1 MPGRRRPLH
10 TSTRTRIGVNGVI
23 AAGSPVRGCLFVA
36 LTLGLGFSVSTTSQ
50 ERQKEVLV
58 LYAVRRDAQ
67 MAVVGDREL
76 PQSLQAG
83 LAEGV
88 DYYSEFLDVARL
100 SQNAYEAAIREF
112 LELKYHEH
120 RFDAL
125 IAIGDVPLQFLAKHR
140 DTLFGN
146 IPVVFFSTQPAPV
159 RIPNSTGVV
168 AELNL
173 VGTLDL
179 ITRLQPD
186 IRALFVVSGTAGSAT
201 EQAARMQ
208 FAPFESRVP
217 TTYLTGLSSAELES
231 RLATLPGRSAVYYL
245 VVDRDKDNQNLHPLQ
260 YLDHLVALTNAPV
273 YSWVD
278 SAMDHGIVGGSLKDQ
293 ARQARVIGE
302 LAIRV
307 LRGEPADS
315 IPLIRPDLN
324 VPQVDWRQL
333 HRWSISEARL
343 PPGTVVAFREPSIW
357 DRYGVYIV
365 GTLSL
370 IVAETALIAALFVQ
384 RRQRHHAEAQV
395 QTGEEA
401 LRASYERIRDLG
413 GRLLRAQDSER
424 ARLARELHDDVSQ
437 QLALLEID
445 LEQLGSSPDNSALTG
460 EALDRARSIAR
471 SVHDL
476 SHRLHPAKLRLIGLV
491 AALKGLQREVSQ
503 AGIPVTFTHD
513 DVPAALPP
521 ELTLCLFRVAQEAL
535 QNALK
540 HSGADN
546 VAVHLGATSED
557 VTLSITDN
565 GTGFDVRTS
574 AARGLGLLSM
584 KERVEAAGGLVELS
598 SSGETGTRVAV
609 SVPNLHSSPGPAGL
623 S

>member
-1 MPGRRRPLH
+1 MIGRPASRSPLRV
-10 TSTRTRIGVNGVI
+10 SVL
-23 AAGSPVRGCLFVA
+23 AA
-36 LTLGLGFSVSTTSQ
+36 LGLGLGLPLGTVSQ
-50 ERQKEVLV
+50 ERQKDVLV

-67 MAVVGDREL
+67 LAVVGDREL

-88 DYYSEFLDVARL
+88 DYYSEFIDVARF
-100 SQNAYEAAIREF
+100 SQTDYEAAFREF
-112 LELKYHEH
+112 LELKYREH

-125 IAIGDVPLQFLAKHR
+125 IAMGDVPLRFLATHR
-140 DTLFGN
+140 DSLFGDT
-146 IPVVFFSTQPAPV
+146 PVVFFSSQPAPV

-186 IRALFVVSGTAGSAT
+186 LRALFVVSGAAGSAI
-201 EQAARMQ
+201 EQAARTE

-231 RLATLPGRSAVYYL
+231 RLASLPARSAVYYL
-245 VVDRDKDNQNLHPLQ
+245 VVDRDRDAQDLHPLQ
-260 YLDHLVALTNAPV
+260 YLDHLVTITNAPV

-293 ARQARVIGE
+293 GRQVRIVGE

-307 LRGEPADS
+307 LRGEPADA
-315 IPLIRPDLN
+315 IPLIQPDLN
-324 VPQVDWRQL
+324 VSQVDWRQL
-333 HRWSISEARL
+333 QRWGLSEARL
-343 PPGTVVAFREPSIW
+343 PPGTRVAFREPSIW
-357 DRYGVYIV
+357 DRYGIYIAGV
-365 GTLSL
+365 LSL
-370 IVAETALIAALFVQ
+370 LAAETVLIGALIALLRQ
-384 RRQRHHAEAQV
+384 RRRAEAQV
-395 QTGEEA
+395 QTGQEA
-401 LRASYERIRDLG
+401 LRASYDRIRDLG
-413 GRLLRAQDSER
+413 GRLLQAQDSER

-445 LEQLGSSPDNSALTG
+445 LELLSRNPDNTTLTG
-460 EALDRARSIAR
+460 EALDRARSVAR

-476 SHRLHPAKLRLIGLV
+476 SHRLHPAKLRLIGLA

-513 DVPAALPP
+513 SVPATLQPD
-521 ELTLCLFRVAQEAL
+521 LTLCLFRVAQEAL

-540 HSGADN
+540 HSGAGR
-546 VAVHLGATSED
+546 VAMHLGLASD
-557 VTLSITDN
+557 HLTLSIVDD
-565 GTGFDVRTS
+565 GTGFDVG
-574 AARGLGLLSM
+574 AASGRGLGLLSM
-584 KERVEAAGGLVELS
+584 VERVEAAGGLVELS
-598 SSGETGTRVAV
+598 SSDGTGTRVAV
-609 SVPNLHSSPGPAGL
+609 RVPIVPNLQSSPVAAGL

>member
-1 MPGRRRPLH
+1 M
-10 TSTRTRIGVNGVI
+10 IGVP
-23 AAGSPVRGCLFVA
+23 AARSPVRGCLIVA
-36 LTLGLGFSVSTTSQ
+36 LALGLGFPALATGQ
-50 ERQKEVLV
+50 ERQKQVLV

-88 DYYSEFLDVARL
+88 DYYSEFIDVARL
-100 SQNAYEAAIREF
+100 SQTDYEPAFREF
-112 LELKYHEH
+112 LELKYREH

-125 IAIGDVPLQFLAKHR
+125 IAIGDVPLRFLAKHR

-146 IPVVFFSTQPAPV
+146 PPVVFFSTQPAPV

-173 VGTLDL
+173 AGTLDL

-186 IRALFVVSGTAGSAT
+186 LRALFVVSGAAGSAT
-201 EQAARMQ
+201 EQAARLQ

-231 RLATLPGRSAVYYL
+231 RLARLPARSAVYYL
-245 VVDRDKDNQNLHPLQ
+245 VVDRDRDNQNFHPLQ
-260 YLDHLVALTNAPV
+260 YLDHLASLTNAPV

-293 ARQARVIGE
+293 AQQARVVGE
-302 LAIRV
+302 LAIRI

-324 VPQVDWRQL
+324 VMQVDWRQL
-333 HRWSISEARL
+333 QRWGLSETRL
-343 PPGTVVAFREPSIW
+343 PRGAVVAFREPSIW
-357 DRYGVYIV
+357 NRYGIYI
-365 GTLSL
+365 GGALTLL
-370 IVAETALIAALFVQ
+370 VAETVLIAALLFQ
-384 RRQRHHAEAQV
+384 RRHRRHAEAQV
-395 QTGEEA
+395 LTGQEA

-413 GRLLRAQDSER
+413 GRLLKAQDSER

-445 LEQLGSSPDNSALTG
+445 LEQLGRSPDNTALTG
-460 EALDRARSIAR
+460 EALDRARSVAR

-476 SHRLHPAKLRLIGLV
+476 SHRLHPARLRLIGLV

-503 AGIPVTFTHD
+503 AGIPVTFTHGN
-513 DVPAALPP
+513 VPAALPP

-540 HSGADN
+540 HSGAEN
-546 VAVHLGATSED
+546 VAMHLGATSD
-557 VTLSITDN
+557 RITLSILDD
-565 GTGFDVRTS
+565 GTGFDVRAS
-574 AARGLGLLSM
+574 SGRGLGLLSM
-584 KERVEAAGGLVELS
+584 EERVEAAGGRVELS
-598 SSGETGTRVAV
+598 SSEEMGTRVAV
-609 SVPNLHSSPGPAGL
+609 SVPIVPNLHSSPVPAGL